1 MDVEWIFSLLED
13 EDKVDEGG
21 GRDLVLE
28 GITGVVE
35 LLSEPTIT
43 WGGDNVVLES

>member
-1 MDVEWIFSLLED
+1 MEWIFSLLED
-13 EDKVDEGG
+13 EEGVDEGR

-43 WGGDNVVLES
+43 WGGDDMVLES